1 MPRSR
6 EGATFINVP
15 SHVNFMVSKEIARNV
30 LKTYGEAWVEQN
42 VDKIL
47 SIFTEDGI
55 YHEMVLS
62 DPFVG
67 HDQIR
72 QYWQSKVVEEQSD
85 IQFKLLN
92 YYIDGDVIIAEWD
105 ASFNSNLKKA
115 RIHIKEVAILEMKGS
130 KIRSLREYWRAE
142 KSPLE

>member
-1 MPRSR
+1 
-6 EGATFINVP
+6 
-15 SHVNFMVSKEIARNV
+15 MVDIKTAESI
-30 LKTYGEAWVEQN
+30 LKTYEDAWVNQDPE
-42 VDKIL
+42 KIL
-47 SIFTEDGI
+47 SIFKEDGI
-55 YHEMVLS
+55 YHEKVLEK
-62 DPFVG
+62 PYIG
-67 HDQIR
+67 HEQIR